1 MIATWTSTSTFRG
14 SSSYASRP
22 FRGRNTLSLNMRE
35 TSTCDPPFP
44 NPPPTL
50 LLSSPFLNPLRH
62 PGSCAI
68 HQMGDRSKGHF
79 LRTARWAPR
88 SRGAARGS
96 ARSTPKRTPRL
107 AVRLARSSC
116 RITSYF
122 SAGRSALDKHGLG
135 SVGLNFLSSFGLSR
149 IMETTKSNQTT
160 IVKRNNQAPT
170 KLDQNPWP
178 GQINWEKLRAMH

>member
-107 AVRLARSSC
+107 AVCGWRGRAVGSPHTSQLDVRPWTNTALAQL
-116 RITSYF
+116 
-122 SAGRSALDKHGLG
+122 A
-135 SVGLNFLSSFGLSR
+135 
-149 IMETTKSNQTT
+149 
-160 IVKRNNQAPT
+160 
-170 KLDQNPWP
+170 
-178 GQINWEKLRAMH
+178 